1 MMGQG
6 GTITGI
12 EAQKQHPHRRSIF
25 VDGVFRLGIDAEV
38 VIKSGLQ
45 VGQILDDG
53 DIEGLLLGEE
63 EKKAREYALNLLSF
77 HDRSCQEISDRLRQ
91 KGFEAETGQRVVAAL
106 VQAGLLDDARL
117 AHQWGAERLN
127 NRPMGAR
134 LLAAELRR
142 KGITREAIEHTIEN
156 LYAEDSERS
165 LAVRALAAIGG
176 RRPFGQGGGLG
187 QIGRSDDDAGRL
199 AFRGVRDEQIAG
211 LQPPLAGPYF
221 SDVDDVTRPQ

>member
-1 MMGQG
+1 MGQG

-165 LAVRALAAIGG
+165 LAVRALAGRHDRYRTLERPVAFKRMADFLLRRGFSWEVAEEAI
-176 RRPFGQGGGLG
+176 REFLET
-187 QIGRSDDDAGRL
+187 S
-199 AFRGVRDEQIAG
+199 E
-211 LQPPLAGPYF
+211 
-221 SDVDDVTRPQ
+221 

>member
-165 LAVRALAAIGG
+165 LAVRALAGRHDRYRTLERPVAFKRMADFLLRRGFSWEVAEEAI
-176 RRPFGQGGGLG
+176 REFLET
-187 QIGRSDDDAGRL
+187 S
-199 AFRGVRDEQIAG
+199 E
-211 LQPPLAGPYF
+211 
-221 SDVDDVTRPQ
+221 